1 MKTQDLFST
10 FHQQEMSSYF
20 PGSRASVRVAVALED
35 KQHNNKCLALSP
47 LPPYLSTLLLNVVS
61 EQMSYLT
68 EYPLVSGSTV
78 LAVSPLKILP
88 TPSLLARGNVGET
101 ALMLWRAAQ
110 QQPKHWSVCYW
121 HPSSHQCKVQYRERC
136 YGKITPPQPD
146 SIKVFNSAR

>member
-68 EYPLVSGSTV
+68 EYPLVSGSAV

-101 ALMLWRAAQ
+101 GGMLER
-110 QQPKHWSVCYW
+110 QPWCCGGLL
-121 HPSSHQCKVQYRERC
+121 SSSQNTGVIVIDTLLATNAKYSIVRDAT
-136 YGKITPPQPD
+136 GKLPHLSQTQ
-146 SIKVFNSAR
+146 